1 MLDRREME
9 TEIDALRD
17 KIARADIVTKAIGVG
32 RVFDTW
38 EQTPCDEAP
47 AKIWSFPEPAR

>member
-17 KIARADIVTKAIGVG
+17 KIARADIVTKAIGVASTNL
-32 RVFDTW
+32 RRLRQRRLA
-38 EQTPCDEAP
+38 ELERRL
-47 AKIWSFPEPAR
+47 AKGA